1 MLSAYEGP
9 MPALLPHRL
18 PISRSLAVLALL
30 ALGGGLGGCASVGE
44 TIAPAF
50 ADPAKYDL
58 YECKQLEPTRKEL
71 AAKAAELEGLM
82 AKAET
87 GVAGSVVAEMAYRND
102 LIATRGQQKNAEE
115 AWRRYKCVESK
126 REAVPAAV
134 APAAPLAPPPISGG
148 PRLPGSPVY

>member
-1 MLSAYEGP
+1 MPVLLS
-9 MPALLPHRL
+9 HRV

-30 ALGGGLGGCASVGE
+30 ALGTGLAGCASVGDA
-44 TIAPAF
+44 IAPAF

-71 AAKAAELEGLM
+71 ATKAAELEGLM
-82 AKAET
+82 AKAQT

-115 AWRRYKCVESK
+115 AWRRYKCRESK
-126 REAVPAAV
+126 LEAAPAAV
-134 APAAPLAPPPISGG
+134 APAEPLAPPPIAGG